1 MVSASASAVAH
12 ERLHD
17 WSLRYLRL
25 KIMVLVLR
33 SLNSLRPLVH
43 RNRPPL
49 PHAFERHVVDI
60 PSRDQNRTIRAHIYR
75 SKRVAPSSD
84 GVAAPLPV
92 HITWHGSGFVLPN
105 LGDDYAFIAHVLEQL
120 GPDRTLIDADYRK
133 APEHPFPAASHD
145 AQDLVNY
152 VLAQPQVYDPHR
164 ITLGGFSAGGN
175 LSLVVAS
182 QLGPTRIAGVAALY
196 PAVDFTVR
204 PGARTAPSK
213 QRPDSGFAL
222 PNWMSNMFLDSYF
235 VRDQDKS
242 HPLCSVYFQDA
253 NRFPPVLLAC
263 GQGDTLHYASEK
275 LVRKLTDAGRKDAR
289 FISVDNEGHGF
300 DKLPRGPTSL
310 QRRDHV
316 YSEFANFIRNT
327 WDQHN
332 AQPRAQ
338 L

>member
-1 MVSASASAVAH
+1 MVSASASAVAQ

-120 GPDRTLIDADYRK
+120 G
-133 APEHPFPAASHD
+133 
-145 AQDLVNY
+145 
-152 VLAQPQVYDPHR
+152 
-164 ITLGGFSAGGN
+164 
-175 LSLVVAS
+175 
-182 QLGPTRIAGVAALY
+182 
-196 PAVDFTVR
+196 
-204 PGARTAPSK
+204 RTASSSMPTIARRPNIPS
-213 QRPDSGFAL
+213 RPPATMHRTWSTTFL
-222 PNWMSNMFLDSYF
+222 PSPRSTIRTASL
-235 VRDQDKS
+235 
-242 HPLCSVYFQDA
+242 SVAFRQA
-253 NRFPPVLLAC
+253 A
-263 GQGDTLHYASEK
+263 TSAS
-275 LVRKLTDAGRKDAR
+275 
-289 FISVDNEGHGF
+289 S
-300 DKLPRGPTSL
+300 
-310 QRRDHV
+310 
-316 YSEFANFIRNT
+316 
-327 WDQHN
+327 
-332 AQPRAQ
+332 
-338 L
+338 